1 MGNIIGPVTRPNLS
15 FYNQTAGRIEGLSLF
30 LSFAARS
37 LILLSGV
44 YALFN
49 LILAGYAF
57 LSAAD
62 DPKKIQ
68 GASSRVL
75 HSLLGILFA
84 TGSVVMA
91 AIFGKIIFNDWGYL
105 LQFRVFT
112 P

>member
-1 MGNIIGPVTRPNLS
+1 
-15 FYNQTAGRIEGLSLF
+15 
-30 LSFAARS
+30 
-37 LILLSGV
+37 
-44 YALFN
+44 
-49 LILAGYAF
+49 
-57 LSAAD
+57 
-62 DPKKIQ
+62 
-68 GASSRVL
+68 L